1 MINTEKLRSVLESY
15 KKDFKRQWH
24 EEKYKWEAVKHFQD
38 HWDIN
43 ASDFLNMFMEATS
56 KTGNLLASMNNF
68 PRAMMKGFIL
78 ADPEAVRGMFI
89 NLYDENKDLAQ
100 RIEKFSTDSENIKV
114 KHGNGG

>member
-43 ASDFLNMFMEATS
+43 ASDF
-56 KTGNLLASMNNF
+56 
-68 PRAMMKGFIL
+68 
-78 ADPEAVRGMFI
+78 
-89 NLYDENKDLAQ
+89 
-100 RIEKFSTDSENIKV
+100 
-114 KHGNGG
+114 